1 MDRFAK
7 TEKAMDGWQ
16 LNTGLLLTKTAGF
29 GAMPKKP
36 NQTPPSLYSASGFY
50 SYKTGANSGFCSM
63 AIQEISPTAEPFL
76 KMKTESKAP
85 SCIRS
90 RELVPIHAGVS
101 YPAAKARSD
110 QCRGEIPSG

>member
-36 NQTPPSLYSASGFY
+36 NRTPPSHYSASGFY

-63 AIQEISPTAEPFL
+63 AVQEISPTAEPFL
-76 KMKTESKAP
+76 KMKTEPQITFVHSI
-85 SCIRS
+85 S
-90 RELVPIHAGVS
+90 
-101 YPAAKARSD
+101 
-110 QCRGEIPSG
+110 EIGRAHV